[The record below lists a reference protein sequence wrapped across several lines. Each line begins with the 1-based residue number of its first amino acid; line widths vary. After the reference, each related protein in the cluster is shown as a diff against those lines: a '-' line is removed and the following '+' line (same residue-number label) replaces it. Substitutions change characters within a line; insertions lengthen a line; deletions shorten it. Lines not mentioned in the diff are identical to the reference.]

1 LRARMTSNERSTRS
15 TIGSLRFPGSA
26 RSTCACFAERRED
39 VERAGV
45 DRGVTRASGISMTA
59 AGGREAAAAAAAV
72 AAAAAAVA
80 ALALALA
87 GRAAAVATN
96 ATTARRGA
104 RRPKSSSDDA
114 RAAERRRGETTIR
127 LGAGGRPR
135 RGARDRA
142 SPRSTTSR
150 RTEIDDR
157 FNSKILHSSLHLF
170 NRRATVDARAASFP
184 TLERLEHAPN
194 QRLVLVL

>member
-59 AGGREAAAAAAAV
+59 AGGREAAAAAAVAV
-72 AAAAAAVA
+72 AAAAA

>member
-1 LRARMTSNERSTRS
+1 MTSNERSTRS

-59 AGGREAAAAAAAV
+59 AGGREAAAAAAV
-72 AAAAAAVA
+72 AAAAAAA